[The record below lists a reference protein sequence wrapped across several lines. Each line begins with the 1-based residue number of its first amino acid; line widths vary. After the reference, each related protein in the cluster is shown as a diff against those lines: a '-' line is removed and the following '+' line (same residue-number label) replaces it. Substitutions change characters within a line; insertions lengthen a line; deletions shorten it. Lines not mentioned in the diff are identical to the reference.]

1 MKIMKSIKVRLEKDF
16 KTPFN
21 YTFKADTYAYQATI
35 DGNGTVH
42 VSVNDGDFLLTACFV
57 KGSNIIIL

>member
-1 MKIMKSIKVRLEKDF
+1 MKSIKVRLEKDF

-21 YTFKADTYAYQATI
+21 YTFKADTYVYQATI

-42 VSVNDGDFLLTACFV
+42 VSANDGDLVLLTARFV